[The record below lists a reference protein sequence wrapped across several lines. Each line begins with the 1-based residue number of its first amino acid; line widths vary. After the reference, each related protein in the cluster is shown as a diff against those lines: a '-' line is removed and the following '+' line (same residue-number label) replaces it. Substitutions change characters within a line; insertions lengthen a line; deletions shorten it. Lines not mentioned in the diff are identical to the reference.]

1 MTSAVRAVD
10 MIVGVTPFGEPDARL
25 AAAVSR
31 AGGLGVLDLG
41 LGDRRAR
48 DALARMRRLAAQA
61 PASATAPGF
70 RYGVRIGLH
79 CRLTPADLGGD
90 DGPGA
95 VILAPDAADAFR
107 PVAEIAARHR
117 VLVEVT
123 DLADALAAVHAGAHG
138 LIARGSDG
146 GGRIGELSTFVLL
159 QRLLAEPGIDLPVW
173 ARGGIGPRTAVAAVA
188 GGAAGVVLDSQLA
201 LLAES
206 SLPEATAAAL
216 RSMDG
221 SETVVVAGHRVLHR
235 RGPDAPPVPA
245 GDPAAVAALLG
256 AQDPRTQLLPVGQD
270 GFLAARFADRWG
282 DTARTVRA
290 LTEAVRDVVR
300 GDGAVRA
307 LRAGS
312 PMSRALGTQLP
323 IAQGPM
329 TRVSDQARFAAAVA
343 GGGALPFVALAL
355 ATGEQTRTMLAE
367 TREAVGDDR
376 PWGVGVLGFAPE
388 ELRNAQLEAVR
399 ELRPT
404 HAIIAGGRP
413 AQAEA
418 LERAGISTF
427 LHVPSPGLL
436 KQFLEAGARRFVFE
450 GSECGGH
457 VGPRGSFPLW
467 EAQLAVIE
475 DYLAGVPDSDAEGV
489 EVFFAGGVHDERSA
503 AMVAALAA
511 PLTARGASVGVLMG
525 TAYLFT
531 EEAVACGA
539 VQPLFQRQVVDATS
553 TALLET
559 APGHATRC
567 VPSPFSDNYRDIEAE
582 LRASGVPARQIWE
595 ELERLNVGR
604 LRIASKGIERDAEGE
619 LAAVDEQR
627 QLAEGMFMAGEVA
640 VLRSAVTTVGALHH
654 SVADGAADFLTGR
667 AADLREPLGVRPPEE
682 VPAPTPLDVA
692 VVGMACMFPD
702 APDLA
707 AFWANVLGGHDAV
720 AEVPADRWDPAV
732 HYSAEDGDGGVTPS
746 KWGGF
751 LPRIPFDPL
760 SYGIPP
766 TSLGSIEPV
775 QLLALEAAR
784 RALTHAG
791 YGERGREFDR
801 SRTSVVFGAEAGSDL
816 SNAGTLRAVLPSY
829 YGKVPD
835 GLVDQL
841 PRLTEDSF
849 PGMLSNVISGR
860 IANRLDLGGANYTVD
875 AACASSLAAVDVA
888 CKELVGGTSDVV
900 LCGGAD
906 LHNGINDYVLFSSV
920 HALSPTGRSRAFD
933 SSADGIA
940 LGEGVACVVLK
951 RLADAE
957 RDGDRIY
964 GVIKGVGSSSDGRSL
979 GLTAPRPEGQRA
991 ALQRAYRNAG
1001 VSPAEVGLVE
1011 AHGTGTVVGD
1021 RTELS
1026 ILGEVFSEAGAKPG
1040 GVALGSVKSQI
1051 GHTKCAAGLAGLIKT
1066 VLALHTGVKPPTLHV
1081 SEPNSAWEAGSSPF
1095 VFHGQAR
1102 PWATPAHE
1110 RVAGVSAFGFGGTN
1124 FHVVLE
1130 AYADSAPPAHT
1141 LDAWPAEL
1149 FTFRAADPA
1158 GARRAVEDVLKAA
1171 QDEQSSWRLRDLA
1184 LAASRRSDARHEP
1197 VQIAVVATDP
1207 AGLVGQ
1213 LRRALAGEHDP
1224 RAGIHL
1230 ARDQQETPGQVAFL
1244 FPGQGSQRTGMLAD
1258 VFVALPELQYYLE
1271 LGRDHADVLYPPTPF
1286 DDTTRDRQHAALTD
1300 TRVAQ
1305 PALGIAGLAAHALL
1319 TTAGVRPDMAAG
1331 HSYGELV
1338 ALSAA
1343 GALDPETLLAL
1354 SAQRA
1359 TAILSAAGDAGDDPG
1374 TMAAV
1379 SAGAE
1384 DVTAALRA
1392 AGAPASVVVAN
1403 HNSPKQTVISGP
1415 TEAVDEAVRLLR
1427 AAGLGAKRIPV
1438 ACAFHSPLVA
1448 GAGERFAAV
1457 LAQQPLRAPEF
1468 TVWSNRTAAPYG
1480 ADADAVRA
1488 ELAAQIGAPVAF
1500 VAQIE
1505 AMYEAGARI
1514 FVEAGPGSVLTRLVG
1529 QILGDRPHRTVA
1541 CEPRPDSG
1549 LRGWLDALAQLAVA
1563 GLPVRTGW
1571 LFHGR
1576 DAVDATRT
1584 KAPKRPGW
1592 TVDGHLVRTAAGEL
1606 LPGALAPA
1614 RRVVET
1620 TTVTANHQDA
1630 TPGAHGRDALI
1641 SEFLR
1646 TSREMV
1652 AAQRDVLLTYF
1663 GAAPGQWIPAPAA
1676 PEPLGA
1682 AQSQFQQA
1690 AQLPAPTY
1698 PPALYAVPAPV
1709 PAPAAAVGF
1718 TEADVLAVV
1727 LEIISERT
1735 GYPVDMI
1742 EPDLDLEA
1750 DLSIDSIKRAEIAG
1764 ELAQRLGVGGGGDL
1778 TVLAD
1783 AELEELAKARTAA
1796 SVTAWLAA
1804 RLTTTTP
1811 APAPVPAPAAAV
1823 GFTEADV
1830 LGVVLEI
1837 ISERTGYP
1845 VDMIEPDLDLEAD
1858 LSIDSIKRAEIAGEL
1873 AQRLGVGG
1881 GGDLTVLA
1889 DAELEELAKARTAAS
1904 VTAWLVARL
1913 VGPAE
1918 AEEASAP
1925 PQAPRTAAAG
1935 EAEAPP
1941 EVIGE
1946 APKRFQ
1952 LRPVLLEQQDGNVN
1966 GTGDPA
1972 AVLAGKRFVV
1982 LGDDDAGEV
1991 AREVVARL
1999 AGHGADAVVLGPE
2012 HLLTEADGP
2021 VDGVLYL
2028 DPLAASRPPVLPDAF
2043 PVLKAALGLGPRRL
2057 FAVRVTAEGAPDGA
2071 ELRSAGLHG
2080 LFRTVAREYPETD
2093 ARIIDLTLPETGA
2106 AAVADALLGELLAPD
2121 RTPVVLRTAA
2131 GRHGLEL
2138 VETPLGA
2145 LGTTG
2150 AGPAG
2155 DGAAEAAALGLD
2167 RDSVVLL
2174 VGGARGI
2181 TAKFAAALASASR
2194 CRIEL
2199 LGRTPAPDGPEDAA
2213 TATARTRTELRAAL
2227 AARGGLT
2234 PAAISREAELLFAQ
2248 REITA
2253 TLAELEALGSPARYH
2268 SVDFRA
2274 QDAALQAVKE
2284 IHAEHGRLDGV
2295 VYAAGVI
2302 EDRLIAEKTTESF
2315 QRVYGTKTT
2324 GAETL
2329 LAALEQIPNP
2339 PAFAVLFGSIS
2350 AVLGNRGQVDYAA
2363 ANDALQTLGAAW
2375 AARSGQRALTVHW
2388 GPWAPTGGH
2397 TGMVTP
2403 ELGREYAR
2411 RGVRL
2416 IDPEEGTA
2424 ALLRELAWGEESAG
2438 AVVYTSSGW

>member
-1 MTSAVRAVD
+1 MTSAVRAED
-10 MIVGVTPFGEPDARL
+10 MIIGITPFGEPEARL

-41 LGDRRAR
+41 VGDRRAR
-48 DALARMRRLAAQA
+48 EALTSLRRW
-61 PASATAPGF
+61 ATGPFGVRVGTHCRIAPGE
-70 RYGVRIGLH
+70 
-79 CRLTPADLGGD
+79 LGPGNLEPGEFAPGKKNGKPGKRD
-90 DGPGA
+90 DGDLHTVVLGMDSPWQIDE
-95 VILAPDAADAFR
+95 VAATY
-107 PVAEIAARHR
+107 R

-123 DLADALAAVHAGAHG
+123 DLEQALAAVRAGAHG
-138 LIARGSDG
+138 LIARGSES

-159 QRLLAEPGIDLPVW
+159 QRLLAEPGVDLPVW
-173 ARGGIGPRTAVAAVA
+173 ACGGIGPRTAASAVA

-201 LLAES
+201 LLAEAR
-206 SLPEATAAAL
+206 LPEPAAAAL

-221 SETVVVAGHRVLHR
+221 SETVVVGGHRVLHR
-235 RGPDAPPVPA
+235 RGPDAPRVPA
-245 GDPAAVAALLG
+245 DDPLLVSGMLG

-270 GFLAARFADRWG
+270 GFLAARFAERWG
-282 DTARTVRA
+282 DAGRTVRA
-290 LTEAVRDVVR
+290 LTASVQDAVRD
-300 GDGAVRA
+300 DGPAGA
-307 LRAGS
+307 LRPGS
-312 PMSRALGTQLP
+312 PMSRALGTRVP
-323 IAQGPM
+323 VAQGPM

-343 GGGALPFVALAL
+343 GDGALPFIALAL
-355 ATGEQTRTMLAE
+355 ASGEQTRTVLEE
-367 TREAVGDDR
+367 TRTAVVGR

-388 ELRNAQLEAVR
+388 ETRNAQLEAVR

-413 AQAEA
+413 SQAEA

-436 KQFLEAGARRFVFE
+436 RQFLDAGARRFVFE

-457 VGPRGSFPLW
+457 VGPRASFPLW
-467 EAQLAVIE
+467 EAQLAVLE
-475 DYLAGVPDSDAEGV
+475 DFLDGKDAQTAELV
-489 EVFFAGGVHDERSA
+489 EVFFAGGVHDERSS

-511 PLTARGASVGVLMG
+511 PLTARGAAVGVLMG

-531 EEAVACGA
+531 DEAVECGA
-539 VQPLFQRQVVDATS
+539 VQPLFQQQVMAATR

-567 VPSPFSDNYRDIEAE
+567 VPSPFSENYREFEAE
-582 LRASGVPARQIWE
+582 LRERGVPERRIWE

-604 LRIASKGIERDAEGE
+604 LRIASKGIERDATGE
-619 LAAVDEQR
+619 LAAVAEER
-627 QLAEGMFMAGEVA
+627 QLSEGMFMAGEVA
-640 VLRSAVTTVGALHH
+640 VLRSATTTISALHGSVTT
-654 SVADGAADFLTGR
+654 GAAGFL
-667 AADLREPLGVRPPEE
+667 AARTALLRERLGMDSAEE
-682 VPAPTPLDVA
+682 PAAPQPLDVA
-692 VVGMACMFPD
+692 VVGMACMFPQ

-707 AFWANVLGGHDAV
+707 SYWANILGGHDGV
-720 AEVPADRWDPAV
+720 GEVPADRWDPAV
-732 HYSAEDGDGGVTPS
+732 HYSQDADGATPS

-760 SYGIPP
+760 RYGIPP

-784 RALTHAG
+784 RALEDAG
-791 YGERGREFDR
+791 YGERGRGFDR

-816 SNAGTLRAVLPSY
+816 SNAATLRAVLPSY
-829 YGKVPD
+829 YGEVPG
-835 GLVDQL
+835 GLDEQL

-849 PGMLSNVISGR
+849 PGMLANVISGR

-906 LHNGINDYVLFSSV
+906 LHNGINDYALFSSV

-940 LGEGVACVVLK
+940 LGEGIACVVLK

-991 ALQRAYRNAG
+991 TLERAYRNAG
-1001 VSPAEVGLVE
+1001 ISPADVGLVE

-1021 RTELS
+1021 RTELT
-1026 ILGEVFSEAGAKPG
+1026 ILSEVFTEAGAKAG
-1040 GVALGSVKSQI
+1040 GCALGSVKSQI

-1066 VLALHTGVKPPTLHV
+1066 VLSLYTGVKPPTLHMKR
-1081 SEPNSAWEAGSSPF
+1081 PNPAWQEESSPF
-1095 VFHGQAR
+1095 VFHARPR
-1102 PWATPAHE
+1102 PWAAPAEE
-1110 RVAGVSAFGFGGTN
+1110 RVAGLSAFGFGGTN
-1124 FHVVLE
+1124 FHVVL
-1130 AYADSAPPAHT
+1130 SAHTAAEPPAHG
-1141 LDAWPAEL
+1141 LDSWPAEL
-1149 FTFRAADPA
+1149 FTFRGTDSAA
-1158 GARRAVEDVLKAA
+1158 ARRAVEDVLKAA
-1171 QDEQSSWRLRDLA
+1171 ETDGRPWRLRDLA
-1184 LAASRRSDARHEP
+1184 LSASRRADARHEP
-1197 VQIAVVATDP
+1197 VQVAVVATDVD
-1207 AGLVGQ
+1207 GLIGQ

-1224 RAGIHL
+1224 AGGVYLAEAGGALAGGSERARADEGQVPADAGL
-1230 ARDQQETPGQVAFL
+1230 AEGDAEPADVGQAPSGSRRPAAADGKVAFL
-1244 FPGQGSQRTGMLAD
+1244 FPGQGSQRPGMLAD
-1258 VFVALPELQYYLE
+1258 VFIAFPELQHYLH
-1271 LGRDHADVLYPPTPF
+1271 LGRDHADALYPPATF
-1286 DDTTRDRQHAALTD
+1286 DTAARDRQRAGITD

-1319 TTAGVRPDMAAG
+1319 TAAGVRPDMAAG

-1338 ALSAA
+1338 ALCAA
-1343 GALDPETLLAL
+1343 GAIAPEALLEL
-1354 SAQRA
+1354 SAERA
-1359 TAILSAAGDAGDDPG
+1359 AAILSAVGEDPG

-1379 SAGAE
+1379 AAGAE
-1384 DVTAALRA
+1384 DVERALRET
-1392 AGAPASVVVAN
+1392 GAPSAVVVAN
-1403 HNSPKQTVISGP
+1403 HNSPRQTVISGP
-1415 TEAVDEAVRLLR
+1415 TEAMATAVRLLR
-1427 AAGLGAKRIPV
+1427 AAGQRAEGIPV
-1438 ACAFHSPLVA
+1438 ACAFHSPVVA
-1448 GAGERFAAV
+1448 VGGERFAEA
-1457 LAQQPLRAPEF
+1457 LASRTVRPPEF
-1468 TVWSNRTAAPYG
+1468 PVWSNRTAAPYG
-1480 ADADAVRA
+1480 DHADEIRA
-1488 ELAAQIGAPVAF
+1488 ELAAQIGAPVGF

-1505 AMYEAGARI
+1505 AMYEAGARV
-1514 FVEAGPGSVLTRLVG
+1514 FVEAGPGSVLTRLVA

-1541 CEPRPDSG
+1541 CEPRHDSG

-1571 LFHGR
+1571 LFQGR

-1584 KAPKRPGW
+1584 PEPKRPGW
-1592 TVDGHLVRTAAGEL
+1592 TVDGQLVRTAAGEL

-1620 TTVTANHQDA
+1620 TVTTSHANHGNGVPAD
-1630 TPGAHGRDALI
+1630 RDALI
-1641 SEFLR
+1641 VEYLR

-1663 GAAPGQWIPAPAA
+1663 GATAGEWIPAPGA
-1676 PEPLGA
+1676 P
-1682 AQSQFQQA
+1682 
-1690 AQLPAPTY
+1690 
-1698 PPALYAVPAPV
+1698 AVPATAAGVGIHQQAVPV
-1709 PAPAAAVGF
+1709 AELPVAQQPGPRPESGSAPALATGGLPTPEAVTEAATKEL

-1764 ELAQRLGVGGGGDL
+1764 ELAKRLGAGGSVDVAGLD
-1778 TVLAD
+1778 D
-1783 AELEELAKARTAA
+1783 AELEDLAKARTAA
-1796 SVTAWLAA
+1796 SVTGWLAA
-1804 RLTTTTP
+1804 RL
-1811 APAPVPAPAAAV
+1811 A
-1823 GFTEADV
+1823 
-1830 LGVVLEI
+1830 
-1837 ISERTGYP
+1837 
-1845 VDMIEPDLDLEAD
+1845 
-1858 LSIDSIKRAEIAGEL
+1858 
-1873 AQRLGVGG
+1873 
-1881 GGDLTVLA
+1881 
-1889 DAELEELAKARTAAS
+1889 
-1904 VTAWLVARL
+1904 
-1913 VGPAE
+1913 GPAE
-1918 AEEASAP
+1918 PSGGTAP
-1925 PQAPRTAAAG
+1925 GTTPSTPLRTTGGPEGPRDGTAA
-1935 EAEAPP
+1935 ERTETP
-1941 EVIGE
+1941 ELVEVTGE

-1952 LRPVLLEQQDGNVN
+1952 LRPVLLEQQDVDGS
-1966 GTGDPA
+1966 A
-1972 AVLAGKRFVV
+1972 ESSAVLAGKRFVL
-1982 LGDDDAGEV
+1982 LGDEGEDV
-1991 AREVVARL
+1991 SREVRSRL
-1999 AGHGADAVVLGPE
+1999 AEHGADVVVLGPE

-2021 VDGVLYL
+2021 MDGVLYL
-2028 DPLAASRPPVLPDAF
+2028 DSLADSPAPVLPQAF
-2043 PVLKAALGLGPRRL
+2043 PVLQAALRRVPRWLLAARP
-2057 FAVRVTAEGAPDGA
+2057 ADRDSRG
-2071 ELRSAGLHG
+2071 LRSAGLHG
-2080 LFRTVAREYPETD
+2080 LFRTVAREYPETV
-2093 ARIIDLTLPETGA
+2093 ARIVDLDDTTP
-2106 AAVADALLGELLAPD
+2106 AAVADALLAELLAPD
-2121 RTPVVLRTAA
+2121 LAPVVLRTAA
-2131 GRHGLEL
+2131 GRHGLDL
-2138 VETPLGA
+2138 VETPLGT

-2155 DGAAEAAALGLD
+2155 DGAAEAAAIGLD

-2181 TAKFAAALASASR
+2181 TATFAAALAAASR

-2199 LGRTPAPDGPEDAA
+2199 LGRTPAPTGPEDPTIAA
-2213 TATARTRTELRAAL
+2213 AADRAALRTAL
-2227 AARGGLT
+2227 AARAGGGLT
-2234 PAAISREAELLFAQ
+2234 PADINREAELVLAQ

-2253 TLAELEALGSPARYH
+2253 TLAELAALGSTARYH
-2268 SVDFRA
+2268 CVDFREP
-2274 QDAALQAVKE
+2274 DAALQAVKE

-2302 EDRLIAEKTTESF
+2302 EDRLIVDKTAESF
-2315 QRVYGTKTT
+2315 QRVYETKTS

-2329 LAALEQIPNP
+2329 LTALEEFPNG

-2363 ANDALQTLGAAW
+2363 ANDALQSLGADW
-2375 AARSGQRALTVHW
+2375 AARTGHRALTVHW

-2411 RGVRL
+2411 RGIKL

-2424 ALLRELAWGEESAG
+2424 ALLRELAWGDESAG

>member
-1 MTSAVRAVD
+1 MTPALRAED
-10 MIVGVTPFGEPDARL
+10 MIIGITPFHEPDARL

-41 LGDRRAR
+41 TGDRRSR
-48 DALARMRRLAAQA
+48 EALARIRRW
-61 PASATAPGF
+61 APGPF
-70 RYGVRIGLH
+70 GVRITEH
-79 CRLTPADLGGD
+79 CRLAPADLATGSDGAGPHTVVLGVDSPWQIGD
-90 DGPGA
+90 
-95 VILAPDAADAFR
+95 VAAD
-107 PVAEIAARHR
+107 HR
-117 VLVEVT
+117 VLAEVT
-123 DLADALAAVHAGAHG
+123 DLPQALAAARAGAHG
-138 LIARGSDG
+138 LIARGAES
-146 GGRIGELSTFVLL
+146 GGRVGELSTFVLL
-159 QRLLAEPGIDLPVW
+159 QQLLAEPAVDVPVW
-173 ARGGIGPRTAVAAVA
+173 ACGGIGPRTAAAAVA

-206 SLPEATAAAL
+206 GLPEAAAAAL

-221 SETVVVAGHRVLHR
+221 SETTVMAGHRVLRR
-235 RGPDAPPVPA
+235 RGPDAPRIT
-245 GDPAAVAALLG
+245 DAVRVSRLLG
-256 AQDPRTQLLPVGQD
+256 ARDLRSQLLPVGQD
-270 GFLAARFADRWG
+270 GFLAARFAERWG
-282 DTARTVRA
+282 DAGRVVRA
-290 LTEAVRDVVR
+290 LTEAVRD
-300 GDGAVRA
+300 AVRDDTAAGA
-307 LRAGS
+307 LSSGS

-323 IAQGPM
+323 VAQGPM

-343 GGGALPFVALAL
+343 GEGALPFIALAL
-355 ATGEQTRTMLAE
+355 ASGEQARAVLAE
-367 TREAVGDDR
+367 TRTAVAGR

-388 ELRNAQLEAVR
+388 ETRNAQLEAVR

-404 HAIIAGGRP
+404 HAVIAGGRP

-436 KQFLEAGARRFVFE
+436 RQFLEAGARRFVFE

-457 VGPRGSFPLW
+457 VGPRNSFPLW
-467 EAQLAVIE
+467 EAQLAVLD
-475 DYLAGVPDSDAEGV
+475 DYLDGSGAEAAAQV

-511 PLTARGASVGVLMG
+511 PLTARGAAVGVLMG

-539 VQPLFQRQVVDATS
+539 VRPLFQEQVVRAES
-553 TALLET
+553 TTLLET

-567 VPSPFSDNYRDIEAE
+567 VPSPFSDNYREFEAE
-582 LRASGVPARQIWE
+582 LRERDVPDRKIWE

-604 LRIASKGIERDAEGE
+604 LRIASKGVERDATGS
-619 LAAVDEQR
+619 LVAVDEQR

-640 VLRSAVTTVGALHH
+640 VLRSATTTLGALHR
-654 SVADGAADFLTGR
+654 SVTAGAADFLTGR
-667 AADLREPLGVRPPEE
+667 AAQLRALLGVDDLCVPEA
-682 VPAPTPLDVA
+682 PAPLDIA
-692 VVGMACMFPD
+692 VVGMACMFPQ

-720 AEVPADRWDPAV
+720 TEVPADRWDPAV
-732 HYSAEDGDGGVTPS
+732 HYSADGDGATPS

-760 SYGIPP
+760 RYGIPP

-784 RALTHAG
+784 RALEDAG
-791 YGERGREFDR
+791 YGDRGREFDR

-816 SNAGTLRAVLPSY
+816 SNATTLRAVLPSY
-829 YGKVPD
+829 YGRIPEGVER
-835 GLVDQL
+835 QL
-841 PRLTEDSF
+841 PTLTEDSF
-849 PGMLSNVISGR
+849 PGMLANVISGR

-979 GLTAPRPEGQRA
+979 GLTAPRPEGQRS

-1001 VSPAEVGLVE
+1001 VSPSEVGLVE

-1021 RTELS
+1021 RTELT
-1026 ILGEVFSEAGAKPG
+1026 ILSEVFSESGAKAG
-1040 GVALGSVKSQI
+1040 SCALGSVKSQI

-1066 VLALHTGVKPPTLHV
+1066 VLSLYTGVKPPTLHMKR
-1081 SEPNSAWEAGSSPF
+1081 PNSAWQEGDSPF
-1095 VFHGQAR
+1095 VFHARAR
-1102 PWATPAHE
+1102 PWAAPAAE
-1110 RVAGVSAFGFGGTN
+1110 RVAGLSAFGFGGTN
-1124 FHVVLE
+1124 FHAVIG
-1130 AYADSAPPAHT
+1130 AYGAAVPPPQG
-1141 LDAWPAEL
+1141 LNAWPAEL
-1149 FTFRAADPA
+1149 FTFRGTDRAAT
-1158 GARRAVEDVLKAA
+1158 RRAIEEILQTAETGHWK
-1171 QDEQSSWRLRDLA
+1171 LRDLA
-1184 LAASRRSDARHEP
+1184 FSASRRSDARHDP
-1197 VQIAVVATDP
+1197 VQVAVVATDVE
-1207 AGLVGQ
+1207 GLIGQ

-1224 RAGIHL
+1224 GGGIHL
-1230 ARDQQETPGQVAFL
+1230 AGTRAEAGASSDAGPDAGARSEAIPAPEATPDAGPESGHAVGKVAFL
-1244 FPGQGSQRTGMLAD
+1244 FPGQGSQRPGMLAD
-1258 VFVALPELQYYLE
+1258 VFIAFPELQHYLH
-1271 LGRDHADVLYPPTPF
+1271 LGRDHAEALYPPTAF
-1286 DDTTRDRQHAALTD
+1286 DDEARDRQQAGLTD

-1319 TTAGVRPDMAAG
+1319 TEAGVRPDMAGG
-1331 HSYGELV
+1331 HSYGELI

-1343 GALDPETLLAL
+1343 GALAPETLLEL
-1354 SAQRA
+1354 SAERA
-1359 TAILSAAGDAGDDPG
+1359 AAILAATGPDDPG

-1379 SAGAE
+1379 AAGTE
-1384 DVTAALRA
+1384 DVERALREA
-1392 AGAPASVVVAN
+1392 DVPDSVVVAN
-1403 HNSPKQTVISGP
+1403 HNSPRQTVISGP
-1415 TEAVDEAVRLLR
+1415 TQAVTTAVRLLR
-1427 AAGLGAKRIPV
+1427 EAGFGAKRIPV

-1448 GAGERFAAV
+1448 GAGDRFAAA
-1457 LAQQPLRAPEF
+1457 LAQQPVRAPEIP
-1468 TVWSNRTAAPYG
+1468 VWSNRTAAPYG
-1480 ADADAVRA
+1480 DDADAVRA
-1488 ELAAQIGAPVAF
+1488 ELAAQIGAPVGF

-1514 FVEAGPGSVLTRLVG
+1514 FVEAGPGAVLTRLVD

-1541 CEPRPDSG
+1541 CEPRQDSG

-1563 GLPVRTGW
+1563 GLPVRTGR
-1571 LFHGR
+1571 LFNGR

-1584 KAPKRPGW
+1584 AVPPRPGW
-1592 TVDGHLVRTAAGEL
+1592 TVDGQLVRTAAGDL

-1620 TTVTANHQDA
+1620 TVPTNDPHGVPVPAN
-1630 TPGAHGRDALI
+1630 RDALI

-1646 TSREMV
+1646 TSRDMV

-1663 GAAPGQWIPAPAA
+1663 GAVTPTVTVSAVPQPIPAMEHHQAQQPLQQPELLPVPTPAPA
-1676 PEPLGA
+1676 
-1682 AQSQFQQA
+1682 
-1690 AQLPAPTY
+1690 
-1698 PPALYAVPAPV
+1698 
-1709 PAPAAAVGF
+1709 PAPAAAPETV
-1718 TEADVLAVV
+1718 TEADVLQVV

-1764 ELAQRLGVGGGGDL
+1764 ELAKRLGAGGAMDVASL
-1778 TVLAD
+1778 DD
-1783 AELEELAKARTAA
+1783 AELEDLAKARTAA
-1796 SVTAWLAA
+1796 SVTDWLAA
-1804 RLTTTTP
+1804 RL
-1811 APAPVPAPAAAV
+1811 A
-1823 GFTEADV
+1823 
-1830 LGVVLEI
+1830 
-1837 ISERTGYP
+1837 
-1845 VDMIEPDLDLEAD
+1845 
-1858 LSIDSIKRAEIAGEL
+1858 
-1873 AQRLGVGG
+1873 
-1881 GGDLTVLA
+1881 
-1889 DAELEELAKARTAAS
+1889 
-1904 VTAWLVARL
+1904 
-1913 VGPAE
+1913 GPAE
-1918 AEEASAP
+1918 QPTDSASATP
-1925 PQAPRTAAAG
+1925 DAG
-1935 EAEAPP
+1935 PDKALDAVP
-1941 EVIGE
+1941 EDVHGE

-1952 LRPVLLEQQDGNVN
+1952 LRPVLLPHQDDDGPA
-1966 GTGDPA
+1966 DPS
-1972 AVLAGKRFVV
+1972 AVLSGRRFV
-1982 LGDDDAGEV
+1982 LFGDGDGSEAM
-1991 AREVVARL
+1991 AAKL
-1999 AGHGADAVVLGPE
+1999 SSCGAEAVILDPE
-2012 HLLTEADGP
+2012 HLLTEADGQ

-2028 DPLAASRPPVLPDAF
+2028 APLADARPPVLPDAF
-2043 PVLKAALGLGPRRL
+2043 PVFQAALRRGPRWLLAARH
-2057 FAVRVTAEGAPDGA
+2057 ADGG
-2071 ELRSAGLHG
+2071 SAGLHG
-2080 LFRTVAREYPETD
+2080 LFRTVAREYPETV
-2093 ARIIDLTLPETGA
+2093 ARIVDLDDTAP
-2106 AAVADALLGELLAPD
+2106 AAVADALLTELLAPD
-2121 RTPVVLRTAA
+2121 PTPVVLRTTA

-2138 VETPLGA
+2138 VESPLGA
-2145 LGTTG
+2145 LATSG

-2155 DGAAEAAALGLD
+2155 DGAAEAAAVGLD

-2181 TAKFAAALASASR
+2181 TARFATALAAASR
-2194 CRIEL
+2194 CRVEL
-2199 LGRTPAPDGPEDAA
+2199 LGRTPAPAGPEDPA
-2213 TATARTRTELRAAL
+2213 TVGARTPAELRAAL
-2227 AARGGLT
+2227 AAKGGGLT
-2234 PAAISREAELLFAQ
+2234 PAEINRTAELVLAQ

-2253 TLAELEALGSPARYH
+2253 TLEELGALGSPARYR
-2268 SVDFRA
+2268 SVDFREP
-2274 QDAALQAVKE
+2274 DAALQAVKE

-2315 QRVYGTKTT
+2315 QRVYGTKTS

-2329 LAALEQIPNP
+2329 LAALEELPGG

-2363 ANDALQTLGAAW
+2363 ANDALQSLGTAW
-2375 AARSGQRALTVHW
+2375 AARTGHRALTVHW

-2411 RGVRL
+2411 RGIKL

-2424 ALLRELAWGEESAG
+2424 ALLRELAWGDESAG
-2438 AVVYTSSGW
+2438 AVVYTASGW